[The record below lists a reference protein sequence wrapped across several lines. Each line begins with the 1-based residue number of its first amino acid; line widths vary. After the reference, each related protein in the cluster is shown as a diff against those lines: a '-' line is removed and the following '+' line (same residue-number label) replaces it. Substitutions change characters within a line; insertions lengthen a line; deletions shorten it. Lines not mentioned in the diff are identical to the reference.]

1 MMRNILF
8 IFLSWSAFVFNSY
21 AQELNFNVVLQT
33 QSSIQSFT
41 NSPEFYRNLESTI
54 NDFINKTKW
63 TEDEF
68 RPHERIKGNIQI
80 TITEELSPTYFRG
93 EMVWKTERP
102 VFNSNYASQ
111 LISLID
117 KDIEFSYSE
126 TQPLYVTTN
135 TFYDNLSSILSYY
148 VYLTL
153 GMDYDSFSINGG
165 EKFFNMAQEIITS
178 RNSGAAG
185 QRGWTQ
191 TGTGRRNRFWLIEN
205 ILSTPMRQFRQAF
218 YEYHRLAM
226 DNMHSDPDKSRA
238 ILLSTL
244 TAIGQADKEYP
255 GTYLI
260 QVFGDAKKN
269 EIVDIFLPADNGQ
282 RSKVQSIMVGM
293 DATKKQDYVTLD

>member
-1 MMRNILF
+1 MMRSFLF
-8 IFLSWSAFVFNSY
+8 FFLTWCLLVVNSY

-102 VFNSNYASQ
+102 VFNSNYSSQ

-126 TQPLYVTTN
+126 TQPLYITTN

-165 EKFFNMAQEIITS
+165 EKFFNLAQEIITS
-178 RNSGAAG
+178 LNSVAAG

-218 YEYHRLAM
+218 YEYHRLAL
-226 DNMHSDPDKSRA
+226 DNMHADTDKSRA

-255 GTYLI
+255 STYLI
-260 QVFGDAKKN
+260 QIFGDAKKN
-269 EIVDIFLPADNGQ
+269 EIVDIFLPADKGQ
-282 RSKVQSIMVGM
+282 RSKVQNIMVGM
-293 DATKKQDYVTLD
+293 DATKKQDYITLE

>member
-1 MMRNILF
+1 MRSFILLLMSLY
-8 IFLSWSAFVFNSY
+8 LSDLKIY
-21 AQELNFNVVLQT
+21 GQELNFNVVLQT

-54 NDFINKTKW
+54 TDFINKTKW

-68 RPHERIKGNIQI
+68 RPHEKIKGNIQI

-102 VFNSNYASQ
+102 VFNSNYSSQ
-111 LISLID
+111 IISLID
-117 KDIEFSYSE
+117 KDIEFSFNE

-178 RNSGAAG
+178 LNSGAAG

-191 TGTGRRNRFWLIEN
+191 TGTGRRNRFWLLEN

-218 YEYHRLAM
+218 YEYHRMSL
-226 DNMHSDPDKSRA
+226 DNMYADPDKSRA

-255 GTYLI
+255 STYLI

-269 EIVDIFLPADNGQ
+269 EIVEIFLAADKGQ
-282 RSKVQSIMVGM
+282 RTKVQNIMVGM
-293 DATKKQDYVTLD
+293 DATKKQDYASLD